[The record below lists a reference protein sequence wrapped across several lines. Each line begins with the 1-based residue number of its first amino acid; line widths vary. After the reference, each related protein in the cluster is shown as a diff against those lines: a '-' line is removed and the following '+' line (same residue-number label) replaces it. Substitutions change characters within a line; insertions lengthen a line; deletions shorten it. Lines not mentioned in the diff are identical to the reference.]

1 MPQSNGISGIPPIAN
16 SSISNTKEENMAQLV
31 PHIAQYV
38 AQQHN
43 SHVDNDVEYMEY
55 RPTAPNDNL
64 NPYANMCVSDAEVN
78 NA

>member
-1 MPQSNGISGIPPIAN
+1 
-16 SSISNTKEENMAQLV
+16 MAQLV
-31 PHIAQYV
+31 PHIAQNV

-55 RPTAPNDNL
+55 GPIAPNDNL